1 MAAGSRGAGP
11 GGGLIGGE
19 GTTQLTR
26 GWELAGTEPGALS
39 DPPFPAELDWI
50 PAEVPGTVAAALG
63 TAGRPVERVDE
74 RDWWFR
80 TRFTAEPVGEGEQLV
95 LRVGGVA
102 TVAEAYLDGESLLR
116 SDSMFAA
123 HEVDVSDRCA
133 GPEPGHELLICARA
147 LAPLLA
153 QRRRPRARWRTRL
166 VSSGNLRFF
175 RTMLLG
181 HAPGFAPGPAVVGS
195 WRPVSLERRRLA
207 CVEELVLRAR
217 RRGGEGVVAV
227 RGRLRALDPA
237 RPVRAASLVLAGA
250 GEEHQA
256 ALELSETGELSGE
269 LRVAEPRLWWP
280 HTHGEPALYDATL
293 NLEIAGE
300 SLALPAGRVGFRTL
314 QGAEELEQRG
324 LDLRINGVRVFARG
338 AVWTP
343 LSLERPHA
351 SPEALRAVLVTVRD
365 AGMNMLRVPGI
376 ACYES
381 EAFYDLCDELGI
393 LVWQDFMFAN
403 LDYPESDPEFMAV
416 VQDEVRG
423 VMAGL
428 GQRPSLSVLCGGSE
442 VAQQVAMLGLDP
454 ALASGPLYGELLP
467 QLVAQAGV
475 EAPYVPSAPWGGEL
489 PFRPDRGIANY
500 YGVGAYRRE
509 LEDVRRAEVKFAAEC
524 LAFANVPDEAAL
536 AAIDAP
542 GGLVVHHPA
551 WKAGVPR
558 DAGAGWDFEDVRDHY
573 LRRLF
578 DVDPVQLRW
587 SDPDR
592 YLELSRAVTGEV
604 MAEVFG
610 EWRRSQSG
618 CGGGLVLWLKDLRP
632 GAGWGILDHRGEPK
646 VALHHLSRA
655 LAPVAVWS
663 TDEGLGGIVA
673 HVAND
678 RATPLRATL
687 RVALYRDMEQR
698 VEEGSQAVELEPHGA
713 CSLNLETVLGRF
725 LDIGWAYR
733 FGPPGQDLVVFS
745 LERGGEHPEQ
755 PELLSQGF
763 RLPAGRPLRQESAA
777 ELGLE
782 ARLEPP
788 GRQEGSAVLELSCR
802 RFVYGLRISV
812 AEFRPAEDAISL
824 EPGHTRRILLRGS
837 GVPSSGSLTALNLRG
852 ALTVRA
858 PL

>member
-1 MAAGSRGAGP
+1 MLA
-11 GGGLIGGE
+11 LE
-19 GTTQLTR
+19 D
-26 GWELAGTEPGALS
+26 GWEAAAAPPGALR
-39 DPPFPAELDWI
+39 DPTGIDGLAWTPAR
-50 PAEVPGTVAAALG
+50 VPGTAAGALRD
-63 TAGRPVERVDE
+63 AGLWRSGAPDAFDTQ
-74 RDWWFR
+74 DWWFR
-80 TRFTAEPVGEGEQLV
+80 TRFTASPPSGGERIGLC
-95 LRVGGVA
+95 LDGIA
-102 TVAEAYLDGESLLR
+102 TVFDVFLNGELLLR
-116 SDSMFAA
+116 GDSMWAA
-123 HEVDVSDRCA
+123 HTLDVSARLRPQNDLAIRCHA
-133 GPEPGHELLICARA
+133 LAELLAR
-147 LAPLLA
+147 P
-153 QRRRPRARWRTRL
+153 RRPRARWRSRL
-166 VSSGNLRFF
+166 PRDGALRWY
-175 RTMLLG
+175 RTTLLG
-181 HAPGFAPGPAVVGS
+181 RAPGFAPDPAPVGP
-195 WRPVSLERRRLA
+195 WRPVRLERRPAAR
-207 CVEELVLRAR
+207 VEELALRPRLDDADGVLEVRAR
-217 RRGGEGVVAV
+217 VLAPPGAAVEAVLDGPSGEHRVLLARDGEGAH
-227 RGRLRALDPA
+227 A
-237 RPVRAASLVLAGA
+237 
-250 GEEHQA
+250 
-256 ALELSETGELSGE
+256 E
-269 LRVAEPRLWWP
+269 LRVAGVARWWP
-280 HTHGEPALYDATL
+280 HTHGEPVLHHVSVLLD
-293 NLEIAGE
+293 GH
-300 SLALPAGRVGFRTL
+300 PAASRRVGFRTL
-314 QGAEELEQRG
+314 ALGPPATGHDVLDDG
-324 LDLRINGVRVFARG
+324 LDLHVNGVRTFARG

-343 LSLERPHA
+343 LDPVGLAPSVQELRTALEA
-351 SPEALRAVLVTVRD
+351 ARD
-365 AGMNMLRVPGI
+365 AGMNMLRLPGFGT
-376 ACYES
+376 YES
-381 EAFYDLCDELGI
+381 PAFYDLCDELGV

-403 LDYPESDPEFMAV
+403 LDYPTAAPEFMAV
-416 VQDEVRG
+416 VAREVRE

-536 AAIDAP
+536 AAIEAP

-578 DVDPVQLRW
+578 DVDPAQLRW

-610 EWRRSQSG
+610 EWRRSPSG

-646 VALHHLSRA
+646 VALHHLGRA

-678 RATPLRATL
+678 RGTPLRATL
-687 RVALYRDMEQR
+687 RVALYRDMEQC
-698 VEEGSQAVELEPHGA
+698 VEEASQEVELEAHGA

-725 LDIGWAYR
+725 VDIGWAYR
-733 FGPPGQDLVVFS
+733 FGPPGQDLVVLS
-745 LERGGEHPEQ
+745 LERGGEQ
-755 PELLSQGF
+755 PELLGQGF
-763 RLPAGRPLRQESAA
+763 RLPVGRPLRQESAA

-788 GRQEGSAVLELSCR
+788 GREAGSAVLKLSCR

-837 GVPSSGSLTALNLRG
+837 RAPSSGSLTALNLRG